1 MTEITLQGN
10 KINTNGEVPKVGE
23 EAPDFLLVDSE
34 LNNVTLS
41 AYKDKYIVLNIIPS
55 LDTPVCQKST
65 KIFNE
70 RIAAMTNVVVL
81 AVSADLPFA
90 MKRFCTSE
98 NINSVIPLSMMRSR
112 NFAKDYGVLL
122 IDGPLSGITARAV
135 IVIDKNNKIIHD
147 FTTLWIVT
155 KLDDHWGIQ
164 FRSSFLISNAATF
177 GKSID

>member
-10 KINTNGEVPKVGE
+10 KINTNAEIPEVGAQ
-23 EAPDFLLVDSE
+23 APDFMLVDSE
-34 LNNVTLS
+34 LNNVSLS
-41 AYKDKYIVLNIIPS
+41 SYKGKNIILNIIPS

-98 NINSVIPLSMMRSR
+98 NINSVLPLSMMRSR

-122 IDGPLSGITARAV
+122 VDGPLSGITARAV
-135 IVIDKNNKIIHD
+135 VVINKNNEIIHSELVNEIANEPNYD
-147 FTTLWIVT
+147 DA
-155 KLDDHWGIQ
+155 LDC
-164 FRSSFLISNAATF
+164 IS
-177 GKSID
+177 

>member
-10 KINTNGEVPKVGE
+10 KINTNAEIPEVGGQ
-23 EAPDFLLVDSE
+23 APDFTLVDSE
-34 LNNVTLS
+34 LNNVNLS
-41 AYKDKYIVLNIIPS
+41 SYKGKNIVLNIIPS

-70 RIAAMTNVVVL
+70 RVAAMNNVVVL

-122 IDGPLSGITARAV
+122 VDGSLSGITARAV
-135 IVIDKNNKIIHD
+135 VVINKNNEIIYSELVNEIANEPNYD
-147 FTTLWIVT
+147 DA
-155 KLDDHWGIQ
+155 LDC
-164 FRSSFLISNAATF
+164 IS
-177 GKSID
+177 

>member
-10 KINTNGEVPKVGE
+10 KINTNGETPKVGE

-70 RIAAMTNVVVL
+70 RIAAMTDVVVL

-122 IDGPLSGITARAV
+122 VDGPLSGITARAV
-135 IVIDKNNKIIHD
+135 IVIDKNNKIIHSELVSEIANEPNYD
-147 FTTLWIVT
+147 LA
-155 KLDDHWGIQ
+155 G
-164 FRSSFLISNAATF
+164 
-177 GKSID
+177 G